1 MRNHQPTITFFAYLL
16 ILCLTLADAVTD
28 ASETLNHL
36 RMGEREWDT
45 FPETPEDSALSHTF
59 VLDNTIQPQ
68 CFSLRQ
74 IDVKQAW
81 NITLN
86 EKPLGRLVRDENDM
100 VIVMDL
106 PRELLV
112 AGTNK
117 LYISQTGRPVPDDI
131 YLGEL
136 ELHSG
141 TRSEYLSQ
149 CTVPVQ
155 IVDKTTGQPTPCR
168 LTVLNE
174 NGTLMSVGN
183 NSTDTTA
190 VRPGIVYTSNGKVNL
205 QLPPGKYQIIAGRGV
220 EWSIDRQWITIS
232 EHVLSP
238 VKLAI
243 TREVDTKGYISCDT
257 HVHTYT
263 YSRHGDATL
272 DERLVTI
279 AGEGIELPIATDHNL
294 HIDYAPRVNE
304 LGIGR
309 FFTPVIG
316 NEVTTKIGHFNIFP
330 VPTNAPLPDHT
341 LGNWGDIVK
350 SIRNTTGAKLV
361 ILNHARDVHSGVT
374 PFAPSRHNSL
384 TGRSLQNGAFLPN
397 AMELINSGATQTDCL
412 QLYRDWFGLL
422 NRGIEVSGIGCSDSH
437 DVARHF
443 VGQSR
448 TYIRVDDDDPG
459 NIDTDAAVKA
469 LANGHANLSYGL
481 FTTMRVNREFGAGD
495 LAISKNKFVAT
506 IRVQGPSWV
515 TARQVDLYVNGI
527 LSHTFPIRKGQ
538 RGGTKWTG
546 QVKLGGLK
554 HDAFLVAIA
563 RGDGVDSLHWPT
575 AKPYQP
581 TSSHFEPYTI
591 GSTGAIKVDVDEDG
605 IFTSAHAYAQSLS
618 TTHSSPDQLLASLN
632 EFDQVVSSHVAE
644 MLDLSGVDLSGE
656 ELQQLLKRAP
666 AEVRGGF
673 FLYQRSKINA
683 LTDSR
688 Q

>member
-117 LYISQTGRPVPDDI
+117 LDISQTGRPVPDDI

-330 VPTNAPLPDHT
+330 VPTP
-341 LGNWGDIVK
+341 VQ
-350 SIRNTTGAKLV
+350 
-361 ILNHARDVHSGVT
+361 
-374 PFAPSRHNSL
+374 NS
-384 TGRSLQNGAFLPN
+384 
-397 AMELINSGATQTDCL
+397 
-412 QLYRDWFGLL
+412 
-422 NRGIEVSGIGCSDSH
+422 
-437 DVARHF
+437 
-443 VGQSR
+443 
-448 TYIRVDDDDPG
+448 
-459 NIDTDAAVKA
+459 
-469 LANGHANLSYGL
+469 
-481 FTTMRVNREFGAGD
+481 
-495 LAISKNKFVAT
+495 
-506 IRVQGPSWV
+506 
-515 TARQVDLYVNGI
+515 
-527 LSHTFPIRKGQ
+527 
-538 RGGTKWTG
+538 
-546 QVKLGGLK
+546 
-554 HDAFLVAIA
+554 
-563 RGDGVDSLHWPT
+563 
-575 AKPYQP
+575 
-581 TSSHFEPYTI
+581 
-591 GSTGAIKVDVDEDG
+591 
-605 IFTSAHAYAQSLS
+605 
-618 TTHSSPDQLLASLN
+618 
-632 EFDQVVSSHVAE
+632 
-644 MLDLSGVDLSGE
+644 
-656 ELQQLLKRAP
+656 
-666 AEVRGGF
+666 
-673 FLYQRSKINA
+673 
-683 LTDSR
+683 
-688 Q
+688 